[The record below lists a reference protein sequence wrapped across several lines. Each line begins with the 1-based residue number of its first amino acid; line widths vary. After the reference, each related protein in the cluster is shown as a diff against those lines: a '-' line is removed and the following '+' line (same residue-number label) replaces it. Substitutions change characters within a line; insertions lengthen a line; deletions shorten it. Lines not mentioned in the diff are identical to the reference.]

1 MSPVNKILEVQDL
14 SVGLQNSRMTKTV
27 LDKVTFDLHAGQLLG
42 IIGEA
47 GSGKTVLARALV
59 NGLPE
64 PLRIHGGQVIYRSQD
79 MRSLSKSEL
88 RRICGSEIGYIG
100 ANPSGSLD

>member
-1 MSPVNKILEVQDL
+1 MSRLNKILEVRDL
-14 SVGLQNSRMTKTV
+14 SVDVQNSRMTKTV
-27 LDKVTFDLHAGQLLG
+27 LDKITFDLHAGQLLG

-64 PLRIHGGQVIYRSQD
+64 PASPIIPSNCPACRSNVILSRTVFVIREFWRPTERS
-79 MRSLSKSEL
+79 
-88 RRICGSEIGYIG
+88 
-100 ANPSGSLD
+100 